1 MVRVLLL
8 SILVVSLIVIIGLA
22 FLIAFGFF
30 ASDVKLEH
38 SEPSAEVEQVDFEAE
53 VLGMN
58 CNPEIDKDGDNVPDN
73 LDVEGSIDWSN
84 CVLAGA
90 NLSNLELSYAN
101 LSGSVLYGANLYN
114 TNLSGANL
122 SGSVLYGANLYD
134 TNLSGAN
141 LAGADL
147 IGKNLVLLDPLLSSS
162 SLELMSMSGI
172 ADMGIPGQLI
182 FSHMFGEFGRDQGQ
196 FYKPSGI
203 AIDEEGKVHVA
214 DFYND
219 RIQIFDQ
226 NGNFDSKIEIEGRP
240 HGIEVFNNKSYIVKW
255 YNGNQIITESDLIMP
270 HVEVRDKFGKQ
281 ILTIPGPLKPVD
293 IAIDGIGNIYVSDY
307 LTGTIHIFDQNGNV
321 KKIITIPDDNVELL
335 INDKCLPNENC
346 SKYAKLTGITLDN
359 ENNILVTDF
368 LNHRLIKLDSSG
380 NILFEFKVPP
390 EEGGNFSRPTN
401 VEINDLTGD
410 VFVTDNSDRV
420 LVFNS
425 SGNFLYSFGESGHGV
440 GQFSVPHGITIDD
453 FGYIYVAE
461 YVNHR
466 IQIFYPVD
474 SFQISPNIAEQ
485 EASKDLTGT
494 ILKGA
499 DLSGKDLTGTVLRG
513 IDLSDYDLTGTILTG
528 ADLTGT
534 ILRGANLTD
543 ANLTG
548 VDLSGADLS
557 GTILRGIDISDY
569 DLTGTILT
577 GADLTDANLTGVDLS
592 GMDLTGT
599 ILTGVDLSGADLS
612 GADLSGTILTGADLT
627 GTILRGANLTDA
639 NLTGVD
645 LSGMDLTGTKF
656 NNANLE
662 GVNLQNTNLTDASFV
677 GADLTKIKNKSL
689 AGADLT
695 GASFAYSNLSGVD
708 LSGGILESNNFW
720 RADLIG
726 QDFTVLDVI
735 SDGLSFAD
743 ANLSNSNFEGVDL
756 KPKEMYRE
764 VFKNKAYL
772 MKEKEIGVI
781 VEDLFGGN
789 TLIMILSKKVQGND
803 LVVSYVFINSFA
815 GANLFDANF
824 KNAKLWSASFYSA
837 NLTNADLS
845 GADLSH
851 AYLGDADLSN
861 ANLEGAN
868 LEGAY
873 VKCKN
878 HPICESN

>member
-1 MVRVLLL
+1 MVRILLL
-8 SILVVSLIVIIGLA
+8 SILVVSLIVIIGLV

-38 SEPSAEVEQVDFEAE
+38 SEPAAEVEQVDFEAE

-58 CNPEIDKDGDNVPDN
+58 CNPEIDKDGDNVPDS

-84 CVLAGA
+84 CMLAGA

-122 SGSVLYGANLYD
+122 
-134 TNLSGAN
+134 
-141 LAGADL
+141 AGADL

-162 SLELMSMSGI
+162 SLELMSKSGF

-182 FSHMFGEFGRDQGQ
+182 FSHMFGEFGRDQEQ
-196 FYKPSGI
+196 FYKPAGI
-203 AIDEEGKVHVA
+203 AVDEEGKVHVA

-293 IAIDGIGNIYVSDY
+293 IAIDEIGNIYVSDY

-335 INDKCLPNENC
+335 INEKCFEHEIC
-346 SKYAKLTGITLDN
+346 SMHAKLTGITLDN

-368 LNHRLIKLDSSG
+368 LNHRVIKLDSSG

-425 SGNFLYSFGESGHGV
+425 SGNFLYSFGESGRGL
-440 GQFSVPHGITIDD
+440 GQFSAPHGITIDD

-461 YVNHR
+461 YLNHR

-485 EASKDLTGT
+485 EASRDLTGT

-499 DLSGKDLTGTVLRG
+499 DLSGKDLTGTILTG

-548 VDLSGADLS
+548 VDLSGMDLT
-557 GTILRGIDISDY
+557 GTILRGVDLSNRG
-569 DLTGTILT
+569 LTGTILT

-599 ILTGVDLSGADLS
+599 ALTGVDLSGMDLTGTILTGVDLSGM
-612 GADLSGTILTGADLT
+612 DLT
-627 GTILRGANLTDA
+627 GTALTEANLTDA

-645 LSGMDLTGTKF
+645 LSGMDLTATKF

-662 GVNLQNTNLTDASFV
+662 GVNLQNTDLSFAEFV
-677 GADLTKIKNKSL
+677 QVDFTKIKNKSL
-689 AGADLT
+689 AGADLS

-708 LSGGILESNNFW
+708 LSGGILELTNFW
-720 RADLIG
+720 NADLTD

-735 SDGLSFAD
+735 SVGLAFAD
-743 ANLSNSNFEGVDL
+743 ANLSNSNFESVDL
-756 KPKEMYRE
+756 EPKEMFTQ

-772 MKEKEIGVI
+772 MKEKENKDI
-781 VEDLFGGN
+781 VKDLFGES
-789 TLIMILSKKVQGND
+789 TLIIIMSKEVQGND
-803 LVVSYVFINSFA
+803 LVVSYIFINSFRD
-815 GANLFDANF
+815 ANLENVNF
-824 KNAKLWSASFYSA
+824 KNANLRIASFYSA

-845 GADLSH
+845 GADLSG
-851 AYLGDADLSN
+851 AVLNDADLSN

-868 LEGAY
+868 LERTY

>member
-1 MVRVLLL
+1 MVRILLL
-8 SILVVSLIVIIGLA
+8 SILVVSLIVIIGLV

-38 SEPSAEVEQVDFEAE
+38 SEPAAEVEQVDFEAE

-58 CNPEIDKDGDNVPDN
+58 CNPEIDKDGDNVPDS

-84 CVLAGA
+84 CMLAGA

-122 SGSVLYGANLYD
+122 SGSVLYGANLYN

-162 SLELMSMSGI
+162 SLELMSKSGF

-182 FSHMFGEFGRDQGQ
+182 FSHMFGEFGRDQEQ
-196 FYKPSGI
+196 FYKPAGI
-203 AIDEEGKVHVA
+203 AVDEEGKVHVA

-293 IAIDGIGNIYVSDY
+293 IAIDEIGNIYVSDY

-335 INDKCLPNENC
+335 INEKCFEHEIC
-346 SKYAKLTGITLDN
+346 SMHAKLTGITLDN

-368 LNHRLIKLDSSG
+368 LNHRVIKLDSSG

-425 SGNFLYSFGESGHGV
+425 SGNFLYSFGESGRGL
-440 GQFSVPHGITIDD
+440 GQFSAPHGITIDD

-461 YVNHR
+461 YLNHR

-485 EASKDLTGT
+485 EASRDLTGT

-499 DLSGKDLTGTVLRG
+499 DLSGKDLTGTILTG

-548 VDLSGADLS
+548 VDLSG
-557 GTILRGIDISDY
+557 
-569 DLTGTILT
+569 
-577 GADLTDANLTGVDLS
+577 
-592 GMDLTGT
+592 MDLT
-599 ILTGVDLSGADLS
+599 A
-612 GADLSGTILTGADLT
+612 
-627 GTILRGANLTDA
+627 
-639 NLTGVD
+639 
-645 LSGMDLTGTKF
+645 TKF

-662 GVNLQNTNLTDASFV
+662 GVNLQNTDLSFAEFV
-677 GADLTKIKNKSL
+677 QVDFTKIKNKSL
-689 AGADLT
+689 AGADLS

-708 LSGGILESNNFW
+708 LSGGILELTNFW
-720 RADLIG
+720 NADLTD

-735 SDGLSFAD
+735 SVGLAFAD
-743 ANLSNSNFEGVDL
+743 ANLSNSNFESVDL
-756 KPKEMYRE
+756 EPKEMFTQ

-772 MKEKEIGVI
+772 MKEKENKDI
-781 VEDLFGGN
+781 VKDLFGES
-789 TLIMILSKKVQGND
+789 TLIIIMSKEVQGND
-803 LVVSYVFINSFA
+803 LVVSYIFINSFRD
-815 GANLFDANF
+815 ANLENVNF
-824 KNAKLWSASFYSA
+824 KNANLRIASFYSA

-845 GADLSH
+845 GADLSG
-851 AYLGDADLSN
+851 AVLNDADLSN

-868 LEGAY
+868 LERTY

>member
-548 VDLSGADLS
+548 VDLSG
-557 GTILRGIDISDY
+557 
-569 DLTGTILT
+569 
-577 GADLTDANLTGVDLS
+577 
-592 GMDLTGT
+592 
-599 ILTGVDLSGADLS
+599 
-612 GADLSGTILTGADLT
+612 
-627 GTILRGANLTDA
+627 
-639 NLTGVD
+639 
-645 LSGMDLTGTKF
+645 MDLTGTKF

-743 ANLSNSNFEGVDL
+743 ANLSNSNFDGVDL

>member
-38 SEPSAEVEQVDFEAE
+38 SEPSSEVEQVDFEAE

-548 VDLSGADLS
+548 VDLSG
-557 GTILRGIDISDY
+557 
-569 DLTGTILT
+569 
-577 GADLTDANLTGVDLS
+577 
-592 GMDLTGT
+592 
-599 ILTGVDLSGADLS
+599 
-612 GADLSGTILTGADLT
+612 
-627 GTILRGANLTDA
+627 
-639 NLTGVD
+639 
-645 LSGMDLTGTKF
+645 MDLTGTKF

-743 ANLSNSNFEGVDL
+743 ANLSNSNFDGVDL

>member
-162 SLELMSMSGI
+162 SLELMSKSGF

-528 ADLTGT
+528 ADLT
-534 ILRGANLTD
+534 
-543 ANLTG
+543 
-548 VDLSGADLS
+548 
-557 GTILRGIDISDY
+557 
-569 DLTGTILT
+569 
-577 GADLTDANLTGVDLS
+577 
-592 GMDLTGT
+592 
-599 ILTGVDLSGADLS
+599 
-612 GADLSGTILTGADLT
+612 
-627 GTILRGANLTDA
+627 DA